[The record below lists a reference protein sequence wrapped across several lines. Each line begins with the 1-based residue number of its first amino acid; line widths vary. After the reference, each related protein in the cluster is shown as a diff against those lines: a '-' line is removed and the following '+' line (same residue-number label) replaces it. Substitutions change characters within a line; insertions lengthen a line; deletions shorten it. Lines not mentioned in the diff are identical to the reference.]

1 MIQTLELAN
10 KDFKVT
16 LVNMF
21 KYTEGKIKID
31 EDGEVHK
38 RSKIKK
44 KKSLDILVRIKDY

>member
-1 MIQTLELAN
+1 MHDSDAGAN
-10 KDFKVT
+10 KDVKVT

-38 RSKIKK
+38 RSNIKK
-44 KKSLDILVRIKDY
+44 K